1 MPEQVQVIDSVYVP
15 VKRKKLFEDGTTIIA
30 KVVDAQ
36 WVQGKFSPGVAV
48 DFKSVWPEVGYSLRT
63 TVYLS
68 TRKDDGSYFVK
79 PGGDLDR
86 LQSAVLSD
94 EDFFIMDAVSPE
106 VWAGRPVAFEV
117 EVLEKEIAG
126 EMRRL
131 NIIRSGS
138 FRRPTEEELA
148 SIRESLR
155 DSHAAKALEAA
166 APTVTTNGSEDVDE
180 GDFDELPLD

>member
-1 MPEQVQVIDSVYVP
+1 MPEEVQVIDSVYVP

-30 KVVDAQ
+30 KVFGTQ

-48 DFKSVWPEVGYSLRT
+48 DFKSVSPEVGYSSRT

-79 PGGDLDR
+79 PGGDLDQ

-94 EDFFIMDAVSPE
+94 EEFFMMDAVSPE
-106 VWAGRPVAFEV
+106 VWVGRPVAFEV
-117 EVLEKEIAG
+117 EVLEKEING
-126 EMRRL
+126 EIRKL

-155 DSHAAKALEAA
+155 DSRAAKALEAA